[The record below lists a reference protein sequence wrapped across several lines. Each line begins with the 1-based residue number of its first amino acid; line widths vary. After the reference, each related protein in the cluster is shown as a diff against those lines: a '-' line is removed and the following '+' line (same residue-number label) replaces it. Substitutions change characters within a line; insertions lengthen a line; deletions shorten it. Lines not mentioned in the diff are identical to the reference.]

1 MPQSADELS
10 VLEGG
15 QLQGGQ
21 LLGGAVPSTAS
32 KPPVVQSSYSAGNVS
47 LLMRFRP
54 LLMRLFG
61 NPVFGNP
68 APAAGK
74 GKPVAASRRSPL
86 VYLLGLFLVLGSV
99 MTVVIV
105 ERSLA
110 SSDRPV
116 LVHPPSF
123 SSFFSLL
130 PADSDIISADLL
142 RHESFRQM
150 LALEKASTAPR
161 DGMKELTWSD
171 AEATLGGRS
180 SFPAIMYPP
189 DAAACGRRFE
199 ELGG

>member
-1 MPQSADELS
+1 MSADELS

-110 SSDRPV
+110 GRPV
-116 LVHPPSF
+116 LVHPPSSP
-123 SSFFSLL
+123 SSPSPP